1 MLASF
6 KRSLQAARSFEEVH
20 NAAAEALPRLRRAR
34 SHALDRSELA
44 EVSTL
49 YTGAIQAPPLPR
61 GGWEG
66 AASRSLPGT
75 HRHRR
80 ALRPLAP
87 RGAEPG

>member
-1 MLASF
+1 MIASF
-6 KRSLQAARSFEEVH
+6 QRSLRAAQSFEAVQD
-20 NAAAEALPRLRRAR
+20 AAAAALPRLRRAR
-34 SHALDRSELA
+34 SLDRSELA
-44 EVSTL
+44 EVFTV
-49 YTGAIQAPPLPR
+49 YAGAIQAPPLPR
-61 GGWEG
+61 VGWG